1 MKISYEPMVM
11 ECLKQVNDG
20 KYKSLNTIR
29 EAMDMDT
36 TMFYDIISMEKKR
49 VSLETVGRFC
59 EVLHIDLYNAIKII

>member
-29 EAMDMDT
+29 EAMDMDA